1 MITKTIAQIFR
12 DIAKILEIKGGNAFR
27 IRAYERAAGNVE
39 SLSEDI
45 QDLINEGRLTDIPGI
60 GADLA
65 EKIKEIVKTG
75 SLQFLE
81 GLKKTIPPGLLEL
94 LNIPS
99 VGPKTAKLFY
109 EKLKIKSVPELE
121 EAAKDGSLLQLEGI
135 KEKTVENIL
144 KGIALLKQGQER
156 MDLAA
161 AASRANELI
170 RELKE
175 KVRGIKQISACGSL
189 RRMKETVGDI
199 DILVVSDYPQE
210 IMNAFTGLPQVKDI
224 TAQGDTKFSII
235 TKENAQVDL
244 RVVEER
250 SFGAALIYF
259 TGSKNF
265 NIKIR
270 QIAIKKGLKVNEYG
284 VFVMKKGRETYLC
297 GRTEEEVFKSL
308 GLAYIAPELRED
320 TGEIELAAK
329 NKLPNLIT
337 LEDIKGD
344 LHAHSEYS
352 DGNNSILEMARAAQE
367 LGYEYLNMSDHSQ
380 GLKVAGG
387 LSARDLRKKR
397 AEVENLNSKL
407 KNFKVL
413 FGSEVDIDS
422 EGRLDYPDKILSEF
436 DCVVAAIHGG
446 FKQSKSRLT
455 KRLVNAC
462 KNKNVDI
469 LAHPTGK
476 LWGMR
481 EGYEI
486 DFDEVFKAAL
496 DYGVAVEVNSYP
508 LRLDL
513 NDVQCRRAKEM
524 GLRIAVS
531 TDSHTTGQLQHM
543 RLGVATARRGWLSK
557 DDVINTLSYDEIM
570 KVFKK

>member
-12 DIAKILEIKGGNAFR
+12 DIAKILEIKGGNVFR
-27 IRAYERAAGNVE
+27 IRAYERAAQNIE

-60 GADLA
+60 GADL
-65 EKIKEIVKTG
+65 EDKIKEIVKTG
-75 SLQFLE
+75 SLKFFAD
-81 GLKKTIPPGLLEL
+81 LKKTIPEGLLEL

-109 EKLKIKSVPELE
+109 EKLKIKSIAELE
-121 EAAKDGSLLQLEGI
+121 KAAKNGSLLGLEGI
-135 KEKTVENIL
+135 KAKTVENIL
-144 KGIALLKQGQER
+144 KGIDLLKQGRER

-161 AASRANELI
+161 AIYSSNELI
-170 RELKE
+170 KGLKE
-175 KVRGIKQISACGSL
+175 KARSIKQISACGSL
-189 RRMKETVGDI
+189 RRMKETVRDI
-199 DILVVSDYPQE
+199 DILVVSDSPE
-210 IMNAFTGLPQVKDI
+210 EVMNAFTGLPQVKDI
-224 TAQGDTKFSII
+224 TAKGETKSSII

-244 RVVEER
+244 RVVEAK
-250 SFGAALIYF
+250 SFGAALLYF

-270 QIAIKKGLKVNEYG
+270 QIAIKIGLKVNEYG
-284 VFVMKKGRETYLC
+284 VFSIKKEKETYLC
-297 GRTEEEVFKSL
+297 GRTEEEVFKKL
-308 GLAYIAPELRED
+308 GLTYIAPELRED

-329 NKLPNLIT
+329 NRLPGLIN

-344 LHAHSEYS
+344 FHAHSKYS
-352 DGNNSILEMARAAQE
+352 DGNNSILEMAQAAQK

-380 GLKVAGG
+380 GLKVARG
-387 LSARDLRKKR
+387 LSAQDLKKKR
-397 AEVENLNSKL
+397 AEVDSLNSKL
-407 KNFKVL
+407 KNFKIL
-413 FGSEVDIDS
+413 FGSEVDINS
-422 EGRLDYPDKILSEF
+422 EGKLDYPDKILNEF
-436 DCVVAAIHGG
+436 DCVVAAIHSG
-446 FKQSKSRLT
+446 FKQSKSQLT

-476 LWGMR
+476 LWGTR
-481 EGYEI
+481 EGYEL
-486 DFDEVFKAAL
+486 DFDEVFKAAR
-496 DYGVAVEVNSYP
+496 DYGVAVEINAYP

-513 NDVQCRRAKEM
+513 NDAQSRRAKEM
-524 GLRIAVS
+524 GLKIAIS
-531 TDSHTTGQLQHM
+531 TDSHTTDQLQYM

>member
-1 MITKTIAQIFR
+1 MITKTIAQIFM
-12 DIAKILEIKGGNAFR
+12 DIAKILEIKGGNVFR
-27 IRAYERAAGNVE
+27 IRAYERAAVNVE

-45 QDLINEGRLTDIPGI
+45 QDLINDGSLTDIPGV
-60 GADLA
+60 GEDLA

-75 SLQFLE
+75 RLQFFE
-81 GLKKTIPPGLLEL
+81 GLKKTIPEGLLEL

-109 EKLKIKSVPELE
+109 EKLKIKSIPELE
-121 EAAKDGSLLQLEGI
+121 RAAKDGSLLKLEGV
-135 KEKTVENIL
+135 KEKTIENIL
-144 KGIALLKQGQER
+144 KGIGLLRQGQER
-156 MDLAA
+156 MDLAT
-161 AASRANELI
+161 AASCASELI
-170 RELKE
+170 VGLKE
-175 KVRGIKQISACGSL
+175 KVRGLKQISACGSL
-189 RRMKETVGDI
+189 RRMKETVRDI
-199 DILVVSDYPQE
+199 DILALSDSPE
-210 IMNAFTGLPQVKDI
+210 EVMDAFTGLPQVKDI
-224 TAQGDTKFSII
+224 TAQGATKSSII
-235 TKENAQVDL
+235 TKESVQVDL
-244 RVVEER
+244 RVVEAK
-250 SFGAALIYF
+250 SFGAALLYF

-270 QIAIKKGLKVNEYG
+270 QRAIKKGLKVNEYG
-284 VFVMKKGRETYLC
+284 VFAIDKGRETYLC

-329 NKLPNLIT
+329 NKLPRLIA

-352 DGNNSILEMARAAQE
+352 DGNNSILEMARAARE
-367 LGYEYLNMSDHSQ
+367 LGYGYLNMSDHSQ

-387 LSARDLRKKR
+387 LSAQDLKKKR

-436 DCVVAAIHGG
+436 DCVVAAIHSG
-446 FKQSKSRLT
+446 FKQSKSQLT
-455 KRLVNAC
+455 KRLINAC
-462 KNKNVDI
+462 KNKHVDI
-469 LAHPTGK
+469 IAHPTGK

-496 DYGVAVEVNSYP
+496 DYGVAVEINSYP

-513 NDVQCRRAKEM
+513 NDAQSRRAKEK
-524 GLRIAVS
+524 GVKIAIS
-531 TDSHTTGQLQHM
+531 TDSHTTDQLQHM

-557 DDVINTLSYDEIM
+557 DDVINTLSYDEMM

>member
-12 DIAKILEIKGGNAFR
+12 DIAKILEIKGGNVFR
-27 IRAYERAAGNVE
+27 IRAYERAAQNIE

-60 GADLA
+60 GADL
-65 EKIKEIVKTG
+65 EDKIKEIVKTG
-75 SLQFLE
+75 SLKFFAD
-81 GLKKTIPPGLLEL
+81 LKKTIPEGLLEL

-109 EKLKIKSVPELE
+109 EKLKIKSIAELE
-121 EAAKDGSLLQLEGI
+121 KAAKNGSLLGLEGI
-135 KEKTVENIL
+135 KAKTVENIL
-144 KGIALLKQGQER
+144 KGIDLLKQGRER

-161 AASRANELI
+161 AIYSSNELI
-170 RELKE
+170 KGLKE
-175 KVRGIKQISACGSL
+175 KARSIKQISACGSL
-189 RRMKETVGDI
+189 RRMKETVRDI
-199 DILVVSDYPQE
+199 DILVVSDSPE
-210 IMNAFTGLPQVKDI
+210 EVMNAFTGLPQVKDI
-224 TAQGDTKFSII
+224 TAKGETKSSII

-244 RVVEER
+244 RVVEAK
-250 SFGAALIYF
+250 SFGAALLYF

-270 QIAIKKGLKVNEYG
+270 QIAIKIGLKVNEYG
-284 VFVMKKGRETYLC
+284 VFSIKKEKETYLC
-297 GRTEEEVFKSL
+297 GRTEEEVFKKL
-308 GLAYIAPELRED
+308 GLTYIAPELRED

-329 NKLPNLIT
+329 NRLPGLIN

-344 LHAHSEYS
+344 FHAHSKYS
-352 DGNNSILEMARAAQE
+352 DGNNSILEMAQAAQK

-380 GLKVAGG
+380 GLKVARG
-387 LSARDLRKKR
+387 LSAQDLKKKR
-397 AEVENLNSKL
+397 AEVDSLNSKL
-407 KNFKVL
+407 KNFKIL
-413 FGSEVDIDS
+413 FGSEVDINS
-422 EGRLDYPDKILSEF
+422 EGKLDYPDKILNEF
-436 DCVVAAIHGG
+436 DCVVAAIHSG
-446 FKQSKSRLT
+446 FKQSKSQLT

-476 LWGMR
+476 LWGTR

-486 DFDEVFKAAL
+486 DFDEVFKAAR
-496 DYGVAVEVNSYP
+496 DYGVAVEINAYP

-513 NDVQCRRAKEM
+513 NDAQSRRAKEM
-524 GLRIAVS
+524 GLKIAIS
-531 TDSHTTGQLQHM
+531 TDSHTTDQLQYM